1 MTITSMRALVRATAI
16 AALLAWA
23 AGLSAQQAPQAATDS
38 FSGAAKTA
46 ERIAML
52 ERQAAEARSQENWAD
67 LLKYSM
73 QLHEQRRHVP
83 AYILEVI
90 RAAAAMGERQTAY
103 EYMLKL
109 QQSGL
114 SYDMNAIPQTA
125 DMRDT
130 EAYQHINNLM
140 LEANQP
146 VGVGKDFLSL
156 PGAPADIGDLAWD
169 ESRKRFLLG
178 TRREGRI
185 LAVADDGGTETLLEA
200 NSENGL
206 WSIGGLAVDTAS
218 NTLWVASSATPAFAN
233 YATADAHRSAL
244 FRFNL
249 ETLELLERYN
259 LGVDGLPHRLGSIA
273 ATSDGTVYVLDRAL
287 PFIFRKAGDGDRLE
301 PFVAIPKLV
310 ALTDLAVTPDNS
322 RLFVADAVMGILL
335 IDPVAGHS
343 AMLQGPDNLNLFG
356 IYGIEY
362 TDGSLVVTQ
371 SGIRPQRIMRLVLD
385 PAGAAVQSVIPMA
398 VALEG
403 FDTPGTGTIRG
414 DSLYF
419 FANHGTRSDDDRMR
433 MMVSPLDSGEEIK
446 SPDMRLF
453 ERMMRER
460 MNQQGGEPDSQ

>member
-1 MTITSMRALVRATAI
+1 MIITLMRATAI
-16 AALLAWA
+16 AALLSWA
-23 AGLSAQQAPQAATDS
+23 VGLSAQQAPKASSD
-38 FSGAAKTA
+38 AAKA
-46 ERIAML
+46 AQEIAML
-52 ERQAAEARSQENWAD
+52 ERQAAQARSQENWTELFDASV
-67 LLKYSM
+67 K
-73 QLHEQRRHVP
+73 LHERRPHVP
-83 AYILEVI
+83 AYMLEVI

-114 SYDMNAIPQTA
+114 SYDMNQIPQTA

-146 VGVGKDFLSL
+146 VGFGKDFLSL

-169 ESRKRFLLG
+169 GSRERFLLG
-178 TRREGRI
+178 TRNEGKI
-185 LAVADDGGTETLLEA
+185 LAVADDGSTEVLLEA
-200 NSENGL
+200 DDENGL
-206 WSIGGLAVDTAS
+206 WSIGGFAVDVAN

-233 YATADAHRSAL
+233 YTEADAHRSAL

-259 LGVDGLPHRLGSIA
+259 LGVDGLPHRLGSVA
-273 ATSDGTVYVLDRAL
+273 ATADGHVYVLDRAL
-287 PFIFRKAGDGDRLE
+287 PFIFRKAADGDRLE
-301 PFVAIPKLV
+301 PFVAIPRLV
-310 ALTDLAVTPDNS
+310 ALTDFAVMPDNS

-335 IDPVAGHS
+335 IDPIAGSS
-343 AMLQGPDNLNLFG
+343 ALLQGPENLNLYG
-356 IYGIEY
+356 IYGIDY
-362 TDGSLVVTQ
+362 ADGNLVVTQ
-371 SGIRPQRIMRLVLD
+371 SGIRPQRIMRFVLD
-385 PAGAAVQSVIPMA
+385 AAGAGVQSVVPMA

-403 FDTPGTGTIRG
+403 FDTPGTGVIRG
-414 DSLYF
+414 DSLYY
-419 FANHGTRSDDDRMR
+419 FANHGTRSDDERMR

-460 MNQQGGEPDSQ
+460 LEKQNSEPDPQ

>member
-1 MTITSMRALVRATAI
+1 MTITPMRATVI
-16 AALLAWA
+16 AALLSWA
-23 AGLSAQQAPQAATDS
+23 MGLSAQEAPNATSEAAQ
-38 FSGAAKTA
+38 TA
-46 ERIAML
+46 QSIATL
-52 ERQAAEARSQENWAD
+52 ERQAAQARSQENWAD
-67 LLKYSM
+67 LYTYSV
-73 QLHEQRRHVP
+73 QLHEQRPYVP
-83 AYILEVI
+83 AYMLEII

-114 SYDMNAIPQTA
+114 SYDMNQIPQTA
-125 DMRDT
+125 DMRNS

-146 VGVGKDFLSL
+146 MGVGNDFLSL

-169 ESRKRFLLG
+169 ETRKRFLLG

-185 LAVADDGGTETLLEA
+185 LAVADDGGSEELLRA
-200 NSENGL
+200 NPENGL
-206 WSIGGLAVDTAS
+206 WSIDGLAVDVAH
-218 NTLWVASSATPAFAN
+218 NALWVASSATPVFAD
-233 YATADAHRSAL
+233 YTAADAQRSAL
-244 FRFNL
+244 FRFDL
-249 ETLELLERYN
+249 ETLELLERFN
-259 LGVDGLPHRLGSIA
+259 LGVDGLPHRLGSVA
-273 ATSDGTVYVLDRAL
+273 ATADGTVYVLDRAF
-287 PFIFRKAGDGDRLE
+287 PFIFRKAPDGDRLE

-310 ALTDLAVTPDNS
+310 GLTDFAVTPDNS

-335 IDPVAGHS
+335 IDPIGGHS
-343 AMLQGPDNLNLFG
+343 AMLQAPNNLNLFG

-362 TDGSLVVTQ
+362 ADGSLVVTQ
-371 SGIRPQRIMRLVLD
+371 SGISPQRIIRFVLD
-385 PAGAAVQSVIPMA
+385 PSGAAVQSVIPMA

-403 FDTPGTGTIRG
+403 FDTPGIGTIRG

-419 FANHGTRSDDDRMR
+419 FANHGTRSGDDRMR

-460 MNQQGGEPDSQ
+460 MEPKDGEPGAQ